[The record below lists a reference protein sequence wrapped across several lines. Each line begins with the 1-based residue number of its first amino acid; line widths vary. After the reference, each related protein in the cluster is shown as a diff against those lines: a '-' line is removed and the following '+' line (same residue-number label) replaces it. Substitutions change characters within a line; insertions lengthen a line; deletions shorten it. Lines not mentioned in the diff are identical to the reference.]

1 MKNSNTLRN
10 ILSIITILFTIL
22 SVYFLRGDIEAF
34 IQKVTKSGQTVQQN
48 VGQATSAVLS
58 YVKALPSLPG
68 PLQVLKKNTGT
79 ETPLTIEGII
89 SMTNNERVSN
99 GLPALTENQKLDS
112 SALVKTKDM
121 FVRQYFEHMSPDGK
135 SVSNL
140 VTDAGYDY
148 IVIGENLAL
157 GNFTSSKDVVAAWM
171 ASPGH
176 RANILNVRFT
186 EIGIGVMQGT
196 YNGNKVWIAVQHFG
210 LPRSA
215 CPMNDNVL
223 ENKIKANQVQIK
235 ADDVTLTELKNQI
248 DQEGDM
254 NTGHHNDL
262 IKQYNALVAV
272 YNALV
277 SDTKEKISAY
287 NGEVRILNACL
298 EGK

>member
-10 ILSIITILFTIL
+10 TLSVITIIFAILSI
-22 SVYFLRGDIEAF
+22 YFLRGDIKAF
-34 IQKVTKSGQTVQQN
+34 IQKVRSSGQTVQQN

-68 PLQVLKKNTGT
+68 PLEVLKKNTGT
-79 ETPLTIEGII
+79 ETALTLEGII
-89 SMTNNERVSN
+89 SATNTERINN
-99 GLPALTENQKLDS
+99 GLPALTENQKLDT

-121 FVRQYFEHMSPDGK
+121 FARQYFEHMSPDGK

-157 GNFTSSKDVVAAWM
+157 GNFTSSNDVVAAWM

-176 RANILNVRFT
+176 RANILNARFT
-186 EIGIGVMQGT
+186 EIGVGVMQGT

-215 CPMNDNVL
+215 CPMNDTVL
-223 ENKIKANQVQIK
+223 ENEIKANQSQTTT
-235 ADDVTLTELKNQI
+235 DDAILTDLKNQI
-248 DQEGDM
+248 DQEGDI
-254 NTGHHNDL
+254 NTGHHNEL
-262 IKQYNALVAV
+262 IKQYNALVPV
-272 YNALV
+272 YNKLV
-277 SDTKEKISAY
+277 SDTQEKVTRY
-287 NGEVRILNACL
+287 NAEVRILNACL